1 MPEINETTRLRSG
14 DRRPRAFEPQSSDV
28 LAIDPRALTQLW
40 SPLMPADD
48 DCDDDEEVEHED
60 GYCCVGPMAIVDIQG
75 PLQKCAHWWNSSY
88 EEIEEQFCAALA
100 NPAVQG
106 VLLRINSPGG
116 VAEGVFETTRRMRAA
131 KLASG
136 KPVYSYADESALS
149 AAYALA
155 TVGDEIWLPSSGML
169 GSIGC
174 VMQVQDRTKFN
185 DEMGIRVE
193 VITSGTQ
200 KADGNPNV
208 PLTPETIARFQ
219 AVVDAMGGQFAQLV
233 ADARSMT
240 VDDVL
245 ALQAGQFL
253 GAQAVPAGLANR
265 VGSKEDCIA
274 ALKARFATA
283 PATPAMGKPAPT
295 GSIFGLARM
304 GALRAAAPVSAS
316 SAPRGDTTME
326 QTAPAAMLAALH
338 LEATAS
344 DADVLVSITTLA
356 SGMDQILAVAGTTS
370 HKEAVAKIAAWKS
383 SSERLAALEAER
395 ALEAQAAEQARLAAE
410 AQAKEDAKVARE
422 ANGRA
427 AIETAS
433 NEGRLDANGIQ
444 SAEQFLARD
453 LKDEDDGLTL
463 LSTFLRTLSPV
474 VQTRQLAAQRPV
486 APPPASGA
494 PVVGSAAAE
503 YATKKLRMSPEEF
516 AKSEAILRSRG
527 LLPPAR

>member
-1 MPEINETTRLRSG
+1 MPDPTKATRLRSG

-40 SPLMPADD
+40 SPFMPTGD
-48 DCDDDEEVEHED
+48 DCDDDEEEVEHED

-100 NPAVQG
+100 NPAIQG

-155 TVGDEIWLPSSGML
+155 TVGDEIWLPPSGML

-208 PLTPETIARFQ
+208 PLTPETVARFQ

-233 ADARSMT
+233 ADARNMS
-240 VDDVL
+240 VDAVL

-253 GAQAVPAGLANR
+253 GAEAVPAGLANR

-274 ALKARFATA
+274 ALRARFATTPGA
-283 PATPAMGKPAPT
+283 VKPAAPT

-316 SAPRGDTTME
+316 SAPRGDTNME

-344 DADVLVSITTLA
+344 DADVLVGITTLA

-383 SSERLAALEAER
+383 SAERLTALEAER

-410 AQAKEDAKVARE
+410 AQAKEDAKATR
-422 ANGRA
+422 AASGRA

-433 NEGRLDANGIQ
+433 KEGRLDANGVQ

-453 LKDEDDGLTL
+453 LKDEDDSLTL

-486 APPPASGA
+486 TPPPASGA
-494 PVVGSAAAE
+494 PVIGSASAE

-516 AKSEAILRSRG
+516 AKSEAILRSKG